1 MVKKVRAEIKLS
13 PRSKRVFH
21 VVDLETGKRKVIAF
35 GALFPLKGTKSLLH
49 ELQNDYGVKVVN
61 MHEFFK
67 DVRGMIKR
75 GEYQ

>member
-1 MVKKVRAEIKLS
+1 MVKKIKAEIKFA
-13 PRSKRVFH
+13 PMTKRVFH

-35 GALFPLKGTKSLLH
+35 GNLFPLKGTKALMH

-75 GEYQ
+75 GEFK